1 MRGLGAVAQEDHRA
15 GCLRAPRGA
24 QDWAPRCTL
33 PPRAAAL
40 ARSPFRPYDWVM
52 HRGRSILVAYFV
64 LGAYAV
70 CAQATLLRE
79 VQVLVFGSELSWGLV
94 LGFWLAGV
102 AGGAAVGGRVARSP
116 GRALAGLVTS
126 GLAMPLL
133 LAGMVVALRL
143 VRGVLDVAPGEY
155 VSPAATAVV
164 TLLGTAPVS
173 VWVGLAFPSASVLL
187 ARGAEDGPGRA
198 RAVGWVYLCESLG
211 ALVGGALFS
220 FVLVRQVPVA
230 GGVGPAGAMTIALVG
245 GAVMALALDAL
256 LRREVPVGWPRFVP
270 VLVALALAAVVA
282 AGGARRLDRATVRER
297 WQTFARRL
305 DLVHSCD
312 TPYQNVAI
320 GRLQNQFSLYTNG
333 MVDATWPD
341 HAEAAAHAHL
351 LACQHPDPR
360 RMLVLG
366 GGADGLLKELRRY
379 GPERLD
385 FVTLDRR
392 RLQAMQDHLAEPDR
406 DALQAIG
413 AGVHF
418 ADARRFVKRAAR
430 EGRRY
435 DLVVLAAPEP
445 ASTLEA
451 RLYTREFFE
460 QAAAAMADD
469 GVLVFELATPVGYWS
484 EEPAAYAGSILEPL
498 AEVFPDVMLTF
509 GSPMVCFAARRKGVL
524 TADPDVLARRYEAR
538 GVASPYFDPLW
549 FLGATDMLDAE
560 KRRQV
565 RAALAAHRPA
575 FVNTDARPVAA
586 FYHVRYWLAQSE
598 AAHAGPEAPAEH
610 RADVLGALLHLRL
623 EWVLAAVAAG
633 TVLAAGLGL
642 FGKARGLRRA
652 AVLWSVGTTGFA
664 AMALEI
670 VLLYTFQTLYGY
682 VYSMVGLV
690 IGVFMFGLV
699 VGSLAMNRRLGR
711 LRAAGRTGPG
721 LPTVAAL
728 DLALAVFAAGLLV
741 GVGLLRRWSAD
752 VPVQVVTFAL
762 VGVSGLLGGL
772 VFPLAAAVSLREK
785 GSRTG
790 RAAGA
795 IDAADHLGGCVGA
808 LVTGTVLVPVL
819 GLAGACLTVVAMKV
833 LSAGL
838 AGVACRAGR
847 PS

>member
-1 MRGLGAVAQEDHRA
+1 
-15 GCLRAPRGA
+15 
-24 QDWAPRCTL
+24 
-33 PPRAAAL
+33 
-40 ARSPFRPYDWVM
+40 M
-52 HRGRSILVAYFV
+52 HRGRSILVAYFI

-70 CAQATLLRE
+70 TAQATLLRE

-102 AGGAAVGGRVARSP
+102 AVGAAGGGRLARTR
-116 GRALAGLVTS
+116 GRALAGLLVS
-126 GLAMPLL
+126 GLAMPLVL
-133 LAGMVVALRL
+133 TGTVVALRL
-143 VRGVLDVAPGEY
+143 ARGLLGVGPGEY

-173 VWVGLAFPSASVLL
+173 LWIGLAFPAASVLL
-187 ARGAEDGPGRA
+187 AGEAEDGTDRA

-211 ALVGGALFS
+211 SLLGGALFS
-220 FVLVRQVPVA
+220 FVLVRRLPIA
-230 GGVGPAGAMTIALVG
+230 GGVGPAGAVTVALAG
-245 GAVMALALDAL
+245 GAVLALALDAL
-256 LRREVPVGWPRFVP
+256 LRHEGPGGWTRFVP
-270 VLVALALAAVVA
+270 VTVAVALAAVVA
-282 AGGARRLDRATVRER
+282 AGGAARLDRATVRAR
-297 WQTFARRL
+297 WRSFARHL
-305 DLVHSCD
+305 DLVHASD

-341 HAEAAAHAHL
+341 HAEAAARAHL
-351 LACQHPDPR
+351 IACQHPKPR

-366 GGADGLLKELRRY
+366 GGADGLLKELRRH

-392 RLQAMQDHLAEPDR
+392 RLAAMRQHLDEADR
-406 DALQAIG
+406 DALQAVG
-413 AGVHF
+413 EGVHF

-430 EGRRY
+430 AGRRY

-451 RLYTREFFE
+451 RLYTRQFYERT
-460 QAAAAMADD
+460 AAAMADD
-469 GVLVFELATPVGYWS
+469 GILVFTLATPVGYWS
-484 EEPAAYAGSILEPL
+484 EAPAAYAGSILEPL
-498 AEVFPDVMLTF
+498 AAVFPDTLLTF
-509 GSPMVCFAARRKGVL
+509 SSPMVCFAARRKGVL
-524 TADPDVLARRYEAR
+524 TDAPEVLARRYETR

-549 FLGATDMLDAE
+549 FLGAAEMLDAE

-565 RAALAAHRPA
+565 RRALAAHRPA

-598 AAHAGPEAPAEH
+598 AAHAGPEAPATH
-610 RADVLGALLHLRL
+610 RADVLGAFLHLRL

-633 TVLAAGLGL
+633 TVLAAGVGL

-699 VGSLAMNRRLGR
+699 AGSLAMNRRLGR

-721 LPTVAAL
+721 LATVAAL
-728 DLALAVFAAGLLV
+728 DLAVAVFAMGLLV

-762 VGVSGLLGGL
+762 VGVSGVLGGL

-795 IDAADHLGGCVGA
+795 IDAADHVGGCAGA

-819 GLAGACLTVVAMKV
+819 GLAGACLTVAAMKA

-838 AGVACRAGR
+838 AGAACRAGR
-847 PS
+847 KS

>member
-1 MRGLGAVAQEDHRA
+1 
-15 GCLRAPRGA
+15 
-24 QDWAPRCTL
+24 
-33 PPRAAAL
+33 
-40 ARSPFRPYDWVM
+40 M

-70 CAQATLLRE
+70 TAQATLLRE

-102 AGGAAVGGRVARSP
+102 AVGAAVGGRLARTR
-116 GRALAGLVTS
+116 GRALAGLVVS
-126 GLAMPLL
+126 GLAMPLVL
-133 LAGMVVALRL
+133 TGTVVALRL
-143 VRGVLDVAPGEY
+143 ARGLLGVGPGEY
-155 VSPAATAVV
+155 VSPAATALV

-173 VWVGLAFPSASVLL
+173 LWIGLAFPSASVLL
-187 ARGAEDGPGRA
+187 ARDTEDGTGRA

-211 ALVGGALFS
+211 SLVGGALFS
-220 FVLVRQVPVA
+220 FVLVRRLAVGA
-230 GGVGPAGAMTIALVG
+230 HGVGPADAVTVALAG
-245 GAVMALALDAL
+245 GAVLALALDAL
-256 LRREVPVGWPRFVP
+256 LRHEGPGGWTRFIPVT
-270 VLVALALAAVVA
+270 VAVALAAVVA
-282 AGGARRLDRATVRER
+282 AGGAERLDRATVRQR
-297 WQTFARRL
+297 WRTFAQHL
-305 DLVHSCD
+305 DLVHASD

-320 GRLQNQFSLYTNG
+320 GRLQDQFSLYTNG

-341 HAEAAAHAHL
+341 HAEAAARAHL
-351 LACQHPDPR
+351 IACQHPAPR

-379 GPERLD
+379 GPARLD
-385 FVTLDRR
+385 FVTLDGL
-392 RLQAMQDHLAEPDR
+392 RLAAMRMHLDEPDR
-406 DALQAIG
+406 DALEALG
-413 AGVHF
+413 EGVHF

-460 QAAAAMADD
+460 QTAAAMADD
-469 GVLVFELATPVGYWS
+469 GVLVFALGTPVGYWS
-484 EEPAAYAGSILEPL
+484 EPPAAYAGSILEPL
-498 AEVFPDVMLTF
+498 REVFPDVMLTF
-509 GSPMVCFAARRKGVL
+509 SSPMYCFAARREGAL
-524 TADPDVLARRYEAR
+524 TDDPAVLARRYETR

-549 FLGATDMLDAE
+549 FLGAAEMLDAE

-575 FVNTDARPVAA
+575 LVNTDARPVAA

-633 TVLAAGLGL
+633 TVLAAGVGL
-642 FGKARGLRRA
+642 VQKARGLRRA

-721 LPTVAAL
+721 LATVAAL
-728 DLALAVFAAGLLV
+728 DLAVAVFAAGLLV

-762 VGVSGLLGGL
+762 VGVSGVLGGL

-795 IDAADHLGGCVGA
+795 IDAADHVGGCAGA

-819 GLAGACLTVVAMKV
+819 GLAGACLTVVAMKA
-833 LSAGL
+833 LSAAL
-838 AGVACRAGR
+838 AGISSRAGR
-847 PS
+847 KP

>member
-1 MRGLGAVAQEDHRA
+1 
-15 GCLRAPRGA
+15 
-24 QDWAPRCTL
+24 
-33 PPRAAAL
+33 
-40 ARSPFRPYDWVM
+40 M
-52 HRGRSILVAYFV
+52 HRGRSILAAYFV

-102 AGGAAVGGRVARSP
+102 AAGAAVGGRLARSP
-116 GRALAGLVTS
+116 RRALAGLLVS
-126 GLAMPLL
+126 GLAMPLVL
-133 LAGMVVALRL
+133 TGTVAGLRL
-143 VRGVLDVAPGEY
+143 ARGILGVGPGEY
-155 VSPAATAVV
+155 VSPGATAVV
-164 TLLGTAPVS
+164 TLFGTAPVS
-173 VWVGLAFPSASVLL
+173 LWVGLAFPSASVLL
-187 ARGAEDGPGRA
+187 AGAAQDGADRA
-198 RAVGWVYLCESLG
+198 RSVGWVYLSESFG
-211 ALVGGALFS
+211 SLVGGALFS
-220 FVLVRQVPVA
+220 FVLVRRLPIGE
-230 GGVGPAGAMTIALVG
+230 GGVGPVDAITVALAG
-245 GAVMALALDAL
+245 GAVLALALDPL
-256 LRREVPVGWPRFVP
+256 LRRETPDRWTRFVP
-270 VLVALALAAVVA
+270 LTVAVALAAVVA
-282 AGGARRLDRATVRER
+282 AGGADYLHSVTVHER
-297 WQTFARRL
+297 WRTFARRL
-305 DLVHSCD
+305 DLVHASD
-312 TPYQNVAI
+312 TPYQNVAV
-320 GRLQNQFSLYTNG
+320 GRLENQFSLYSNG
-333 MVDATWPD
+333 TIDATWPD
-341 HAEAAAHAHL
+341 HAEAAARAHL

-366 GGADGLLKELRRY
+366 GGADGLLKELRRHR
-379 GPERLD
+379 PERLD

-392 RLQAMQDHLAEPDR
+392 RLAAMRAHLDEPDR
-406 DALQAIG
+406 HALQALG
-413 AGVHF
+413 EAVHF

-460 QAAAAMADD
+460 QVADAMADD
-469 GVLVFELATPVGYWS
+469 GVLVFRLSAPVGYWS
-484 EEPAAYAGSILEPL
+484 EEPAAYVGSIWRPL
-498 AEVFPDVMLTF
+498 REVFPDVMLTW
-509 GSPMVCFAARRKGVL
+509 GNPMTCFAARRPGVL
-524 TADPDVLARRYEAR
+524 TGDGEVLARRYERR

-549 FLGATDMLDAE
+549 FRGATDLLDAE
-560 KRRQV
+560 KRRKV
-565 RAALAAHRPA
+565 REVLAAHPPA
-575 FVNTDARPVAA
+575 FVNTDARPAAA

-598 AAHAGPEAPAEH
+598 AAHAGPQAPAEH
-610 RADVLGALLHLRL
+610 RADILGALLHLRT

-699 VGSLAMNRRLGR
+699 LGSLAMNRRLGR
-711 LRAAGRTGPG
+711 LRAAGRPGPG
-721 LPTVAAL
+721 LATVAAL
-728 DLALAVFAAGLLV
+728 DAAVAVFAMGLLV

-762 VGVSGLLGGL
+762 VGVSGVLGGL

-795 IDAADHLGGCVGA
+795 IDAADHVGGCAGA
-808 LVTGTVLVPVL
+808 LVTGTVLVPIL
-819 GLAGACLTVVAMKV
+819 GLAGACLTVVAMKA
-833 LSAGL
+833 LSAAL
-838 AGVACRAGR
+838 AGLSSRTGR
-847 PS
+847 KHPARCIS